1 MSMLFDSIKIGR
13 LDEEEQPSAYPRRR
27 ILKAGLLIGAVAA
40 GVVMKAGAAA
50 PLHALDEQ
58 QVETVRDRQRRPM
71 MPLARIDLSKDA
83 PPERVRVVSE
93 AIYHAM
99 VEVANVPLHDKF
111 QVVTRHAP
119 DEIIYPEEG
128 YLGLNY
134 TRDLIIIQVTWV
146 GGRSVDVKK
155 KFFHRIADEIHE
167 KAHVRKED
175 IWINLVDTN
184 REDWSFG
191 DGEMQYAPK

>member
-1 MSMLFDSIKIGR
+1 MKIGR
-13 LDEEEQPSAYPRRR
+13 LDEEAQRSAYPRRL

-40 GVVMKAGAAA
+40 IAMKAGAAA
-50 PLHALDEQ
+50 PLHTLDEQ
-58 QVETVRDRQRRPM
+58 QVETVRGRQRRSM
-71 MPLARIDLSKDA
+71 MPLARIDLSRDA

-99 VEVANVPLHDKF
+99 VEIANVPLHDKF

-128 YLGLNY
+128 YLGLSY

-146 GGRSVDVKK
+146 GGRSVEVKK
-155 KFFHRIADEIHE
+155 KFFRRIADEIHE

>member
-1 MSMLFDSIKIGR
+1 MLFDSMKIGR
-13 LDEEEQPSAYPRRR
+13 LDEQAQPSAYPRRR
-27 ILKAGLLIGAVAA
+27 IIKAGLLIGAVAGIA
-40 GVVMKAGAAA
+40 MKAGAAA
-50 PLHALDEQ
+50 PLHALGER
-58 QVETVRDRQRRPM
+58 QVETVRDRQRRSM

-146 GGRSVDVKK
+146 SGRSVDVKK
-155 KFFHRIADEIHE
+155 KFFRRIADEIHE

-175 IWINLVDTN
+175 IWINLVNTN

>member
-1 MSMLFDSIKIGR
+1 MLFDSIKVGR
-13 LDEEEQPSAYPRRR
+13 LDEEAQPSAYPRRR
-27 ILKAGLLIGAVAA
+27 IIKAGLLIGAVAGIA
-40 GVVMKAGAAA
+40 MKAGAAA

-58 QVETVRDRQRRPM
+58 QVETVRDRQRRSM

-93 AIYHAM
+93 AIYRAM
-99 VEVANVPLHDKF
+99 VEVANVPLHDRF
-111 QVVTRHAP
+111 QVVTRHAS

-134 TRDLIIIQVTWV
+134 TRDLIIIQITWV
-146 GGRSVDVKK
+146 SGRSVDVKK
-155 KFFHRIADEIHE
+155 KFFRRIADEIHE

>member
-1 MSMLFDSIKIGR
+1 MLFDSIKIGR
-13 LDEEEQPSAYPRRR
+13 LDEEAQPSAYPRRH
-27 ILKAGLLIGAVAA
+27 IIKAGLLIGAVA
-40 GVVMKAGAAA
+40 GVAMKAGAAGPPRA
-50 PLHALDEQ
+50 PDERQ
-58 QVETVRDRQRRPM
+58 PETVRDGERRSA

-93 AIYHAM
+93 AIYRAM

-111 QVVTRHAP
+111 QVITRHAS

-146 GGRSVDVKK
+146 SGRSVDVKK
-155 KFFHRIADEIHE
+155 KFFRRIADEIHE

>member
-1 MSMLFDSIKIGR
+1 MD
-13 LDEEEQPSAYPRRR
+13 EQPSAYLRRG
-27 ILKAGLLIGAVAA
+27 ILKAGLLIGAVAGFA
-40 GVVMKAGAAA
+40 MRAAA
-50 PLHALDEQ
+50 GGPLHALDEQ
-58 QVETVRDRQRRPM
+58 QAESVRDRKRRSM

-99 VEVANVPLHDKF
+99 AEVANVPLHDKF

-146 GGRSVDVKK
+146 NGRSVDVKK
-155 KFFHRIADEIHE
+155 KFFHRVADEIHE

-175 IWINLVDTN
+175 IWINLVNTN

-191 DGEMQYAPK
+191 DGEMQYGPK

>member
-1 MSMLFDSIKIGR
+1 MEKDKRAQF
-13 LDEEEQPSAYPRRR
+13 PAYARRGV
-27 ILKAGLLIGAVAA
+27 LKAGVLIGAFTGLAVK
-40 GVVMKAGAAA
+40 MGAAD
-50 PLHALDEQ
+50 PLNALDERQ
-58 QVETVRDRQRRPM
+58 IETVRNGETRSI

-99 VEVANVPLHDKF
+99 VEVANVPPHDKF
-111 QVVTRHAP
+111 QVITRHAP

-134 TRDLIIIQVTWV
+134 TRDLIIIQITWV
-146 GGRSVDVKK
+146 SGRSIDVKK
-155 KFFHRIADEIHE
+155 KFFRLIADEIHE
-167 KAHVRKED
+167 KARVRKED
-175 IWINLVDTN
+175 IWINLVDTA

-191 DGEMQYAPK
+191 NGEMQYAPK

>member
-1 MSMLFDSIKIGR
+1 MKIGR
-13 LDEEEQPSAYPRRR
+13 LDEEAQRSAYPRRL

-40 GVVMKAGAAA
+40 IAMKAGAAA

-58 QVETVRDRQRRPM
+58 QVETVRGRQRRSM
-71 MPLARIDLSKDA
+71 MPLARIDLSRDA

-99 VEVANVPLHDKF
+99 VEIANVPLHDKF

-128 YLGLNY
+128 YLGLSY

-146 GGRSVDVKK
+146 GGRSVEVKK
-155 KFFHRIADEIHE
+155 KFFRRIADEIHE

>member
-1 MSMLFDSIKIGR
+1 M
-13 LDEEEQPSAYPRRR
+13 DEQALPTAYPRRDV
-27 ILKAGLLIGAVAA
+27 IKAGLLIGAVA
-40 GVVMKAGAAA
+40 GVAMKAGAAG
-50 PLHALDEQ
+50 PLHALDERQ
-58 QVETVRDRQRRPM
+58 PETARDGERRST

-83 PPERVRVVSE
+83 PPERIRVVSE
-93 AIYHAM
+93 AIYRAM

-146 GGRSVDVKK
+146 SGRTVDVKK
-155 KFFHRIADEIHE
+155 KFFRRIADEIHE

>member
-1 MSMLFDSIKIGR
+1 M
-13 LDEEEQPSAYPRRR
+13 DERAQPSAYLRRR
-27 ILKAGLLIGAVAA
+27 ILKAGSLIGAVA
-40 GVVMKAGAAA
+40 GVAMKAGAAGL
-50 PLHALDEQ
+50 LHAPDERQ
-58 QVETVRDRQRRPM
+58 PETVRDEERRST
-71 MPLARIDLSKDA
+71 MPLARIDLSNDA
-83 PPERVRVVSE
+83 PPEHIRVVSE
-93 AIYHAM
+93 AIYRAM

-119 DEIIYPEEG
+119 DEIIYPQEG

-134 TRDLIIIQVTWV
+134 TRDLIIIQITWV
-146 GGRSVDVKK
+146 SGRSVDVKK
-155 KFFHRIADEIHE
+155 KFFRQIADEIHE

-191 DGEMQYAPK
+191 DGEMQYTPK

>member
-1 MSMLFDSIKIGR
+1 MLFDSMKIGR
-13 LDEEEQPSAYPRRR
+13 LDEEAQPSAYPRRR
-27 ILKAGLLIGAVAA
+27 IIKACLLIGAVVGIA
-40 GVVMKAGAAA
+40 MKAGAAA
-50 PLHALDEQ
+50 PLRALDEQ
-58 QVETVRDRQRRPM
+58 QVETVRDRQRRSM

-134 TRDLIIIQVTWV
+134 TRDLIIIQITWV
-146 GGRSVDVKK
+146 SGRSVDVKK

>member
-1 MSMLFDSIKIGR
+1 
-13 LDEEEQPSAYPRRR
+13 
-27 ILKAGLLIGAVAA
+27 
-40 GVVMKAGAAA
+40 
-50 PLHALDEQ
+50 
-58 QVETVRDRQRRPM
+58 

-99 VEVANVPLHDKF
+99 VEVANVPPNDKF
-111 QVVTRHAP
+111 QVITRHAP

-146 GGRSVDVKK
+146 SGRSIDVKK
-155 KFFHRIADEIHE
+155 KFFRLIADEIHE

-175 IWINLVDTN
+175 IWINLVDTA

-191 DGEMQYAPK
+191 SGEMQYAPK

>member
-1 MSMLFDSIKIGR
+1 M
-13 LDEEEQPSAYPRRR
+13 DEQALPTAYPRRDV
-27 ILKAGLLIGAVAA
+27 IKAGLLIGAVA
-40 GVVMKAGAAA
+40 GVAGAAG
-50 PLHALDEQ
+50 PLHALDAGQ
-58 QVETVRDRQRRPM
+58 PETARDGERRSTSL
-71 MPLARIDLSKDA
+71 LARIDLNKDA

-99 VEVANVPLHDKF
+99 AEVANVPLHDTF

-128 YLGLNY
+128 YLGLSY

-146 GGRSVDVKK
+146 SGRSVDVKK
-155 KFFHRIADEIHE
+155 KFFHQVADEIHE

-175 IWINLVDTN
+175 IWISLVNTN

>member
-1 MSMLFDSIKIGR
+1 MSMLFDSIKVGR
-13 LDEEEQPSAYPRRR
+13 LDEDAQPSAYPRRG
-27 ILKAGLLIGAVAA
+27 ILKAGLLIGAVAGIA
-40 GVVMKAGAAA
+40 MKAGAA
-50 PLHALDEQ
+50 PQDALDEQ
-58 QVETVRDRQRRPM
+58 QVETVRDRQRRSM

-128 YLGLNY
+128 YLGLDY
-134 TRDLIIIQVTWV
+134 TRDLIIIQITWV
-146 GGRSVDVKK
+146 SGRSIDVKK